1 MSKKEP
7 ENEVYNDPRP
17 PRKDTT
23 IDMTADSATFPPALA
38 DTSLERR
45 YLGLILNEIKA
56 IAVYYFTFEDAY
68 FVDDNY
74 LNVYKKILFTD
85 GEKYAPR
92 EAKDGFNF
100 AKESYELYDLKV
112 SIQDEFVNNEYDM
125 EVTAVVTSVSKKY
138 DKDEDQY
145 RYRAT
150 YEYEVRGQK
159 YNYVSS
165 WSSTHY
171 EKGDQMLLTVNSDNP
186 GEVNNYKY
194 LTIGAFIIIVAVFVL
209 YFSFR

>member
-1 MSKKEP
+1 MQENDTANVKKKHGK
-7 ENEVYNDPRP
+7 NKKKKYRRVYTESDKVR
-17 PRKDTT
+17 
-23 IDMTADSATFPPALA
+23 IFFGVLV
-38 DTSLERR
+38 
-45 YLGLILNEIKA
+45 A
-56 IAVYYFTFEDAY
+56 IALTAAGIHYIKRQFT
-68 FVDDNY
+68 
-74 LNVYKKILFTD
+74 
-85 GEKYAPR
+85 
-92 EAKDGFNF
+92 
-100 AKESYELYDLKV
+100 
-112 SIQDEFVNNEYDM
+112 VNNEYDM

>member
-1 MSKKEP
+1 MP
-7 ENEVYNDPRP
+7 ENDTANVKKKHGKNEKKKYRRVYTESDKVR
-17 PRKDTT
+17 
-23 IDMTADSATFPPALA
+23 IFFGVLV
-38 DTSLERR
+38 
-45 YLGLILNEIKA
+45 A
-56 IAVYYFTFEDAY
+56 IALTVAGIHYIKRQFT
-68 FVDDNY
+68 
-74 LNVYKKILFTD
+74 
-85 GEKYAPR
+85 
-92 EAKDGFNF
+92 
-100 AKESYELYDLKV
+100 
-112 SIQDEFVNNEYDM
+112 VNNEYDM

-171 EKGDQMLLTVNSDNP
+171 EKGDKMLLTVNSDNP

>member
-1 MSKKEP
+1 MPENDTVDTKKRHGKSKKKKHRR
-7 ENEVYNDPRP
+7 VYTGGDKVR
-17 PRKDTT
+17 
-23 IDMTADSATFPPALA
+23 IFFGVLV
-38 DTSLERR
+38 
-45 YLGLILNEIKA
+45 A
-56 IAVYYFTFEDAY
+56 IALIVVGIA
-68 FVDDNY
+68 
-74 LNVYKKILFTD
+74 
-85 GEKYAPR
+85 
-92 EAKDGFNF
+92 
-100 AKESYELYDLKV
+100 
-112 SIQDEFVNNEYDM
+112 NNEYDL

-138 DKDEDQY
+138 DKDEDEY

-209 YFSFR
+209 YFSLR

>member
-1 MSKKEP
+1 MPENDTVDTKKRHGKSKKKKYRR
-7 ENEVYNDPRP
+7 VYTGGDKVR
-17 PRKDTT
+17 
-23 IDMTADSATFPPALA
+23 IFFGVLV
-38 DTSLERR
+38 
-45 YLGLILNEIKA
+45 A
-56 IAVYYFTFEDAY
+56 IALIVVGIHYIKRQFIA
-68 FVDDNY
+68 
-74 LNVYKKILFTD
+74 
-85 GEKYAPR
+85 
-92 EAKDGFNF
+92 
-100 AKESYELYDLKV
+100 
-112 SIQDEFVNNEYDM
+112 NNEYDL

-145 RYRAT
+145 RYKAT

-194 LTIGAFIIIVAVFVL
+194 LTIGAFIIIAAVFVL
-209 YFSFR
+209 YFSFH